1 MVYLD
6 SNSTMKQAMP
16 FQWKNYLFFTL
27 LIGFFCSILLTAN
40 SNLFWNAAALG
51 VLMIVC
57 WVFELIPIYVTAL
70 FPLIFAIPL
79 KLISPHDLASSYGNN
94 NVFLFFGGFILALAL
109 EKWKVHEQ
117 IARTIIHILGNSV
130 ERILLGFTASTF
142 LLSMWISN
150 TATSLMMLPMALAV
164 IHAMPK
170 KEQKQK
176 FPLLLVLTIAYSS
189 SIGGMATLV
198 GSPPNTQ
205 MAALLDKNFDAAVT
219 FWDWFKFGFPIS
231 LGIAV
236 CMYLFFLIILG
247 KERKDKHH
255 FDLKKEPWTKNQIK
269 VLVVFGIVI
278 LGWIFRVPI
287 TEFTGFKYGD
297 EGIALL
303 GAISLF
309 LLPSKQ
315 ESKPLLE
322 WKDTEKLPWGI
333 LLLFG
338 GGLALA
344 TIFENNGIMQSIN
357 AILASYSGLS
367 ILSILFI
374 VVFIGIFVT
383 EIMSNLALV
392 TIMVPVVG
400 NFSISLGLPPEYL
413 CIPLTLAASCAFMLP
428 VGTPPNAI
436 VFSSGFIKIHEMAKI
451 GFILNIFAIILI
463 TFFYFIVKVV

>member
-1 MVYLD
+1 
-6 SNSTMKQAMP
+6 
-16 FQWKNYLFFTL
+16 
-27 LIGFFCSILLTAN
+27 
-40 SNLFWNAAALG
+40 
-51 VLMIVC
+51 
-57 WVFELIPIYVTAL
+57 
-70 FPLIFAIPL
+70 
-79 KLISPHDLASSYGNN
+79 
-94 NVFLFFGGFILALAL
+94 
-109 EKWKVHEQ
+109 
-117 IARTIIHILGNSV
+117 
-130 ERILLGFTASTF
+130 
-142 LLSMWISN
+142 
-150 TATSLMMLPMALAV
+150 
-164 IHAMPK
+164 
-170 KEQKQK
+170 
-176 FPLLLVLTIAYSS
+176 
-189 SIGGMATLV
+189 
-198 GSPPNTQ
+198 
-205 MAALLDKNFDAAVT
+205 
-219 FWDWFKFGFPIS
+219 
-231 LGIAV
+231 
-236 CMYLFFLIILG
+236 LG

-297 EGIALL
+297 EGVALL

-357 AILASYSGLS
+357 TILASYSGLS

>member
-1 MVYLD
+1 MGQ
-6 SNSTMKQAMP
+6 SMP
-16 FQWKNYLFFTL
+16 FNWKNYLFFA
-27 LIGFFCSILLTAN
+27 LILGFFSSIVLTAN
-40 SNLFWNAAALG
+40 SNLFWNASALG

-57 WVFELIPIYVTAL
+57 WVFELIPIYITAL

-79 KLISPHDLASSYGNN
+79 KLISPIDLASSYGNN

-150 TATSLMMLPMALAV
+150 TATALMMLPMALAV

-205 MAALLDKNFDAAVT
+205 MAALLNKNFETTVT

-231 LGIAV
+231 VGIAL
-236 CMYLFFLIILG
+236 CMYVFFLFVLG
-247 KERKDKHH
+247 KERKEKHH
-255 FDLKKEPWTKNQIK
+255 FELKKEPWTSNQIK
-269 VLVVFGIVI
+269 VLIIFGIVI

-287 TEFTGFKYGD
+287 TELIGFKYGD

-303 GAISLF
+303 GAITLF
-309 LLPSKQ
+309 LLPSKK
-315 ESKPLLE
+315 ENKPLLE

-344 TIFENNGIMQSIN
+344 TIFENNGIMQSVN
-357 AILASYSGLS
+357 QILASYSGFS
-367 ILSILFI
+367 ILTILFI

-392 TIMVPVVG
+392 TLMVPVIG
-400 NFSISLGLPPEYL
+400 NFSLSLGLPPEYL

-451 GFILNIFAIILI
+451 GFILNIFGVILI
-463 TFFYFIVKVV
+463 TFFYFLVKN

>member
-1 MVYLD
+1 MVYLK
-6 SNSTMKQAMP
+6 SNLMMKQSLP
-16 FQWKNYLFFTL
+16 FHWKNFLFFAL
-27 LIGFFCSILLTAN
+27 VIGFFCSIILTSN
-40 SNLFWNAAALG
+40 TNLFWNASALG
-51 VLMIVC
+51 ILMIVC
-57 WVFELIPIYVTAL
+57 WVFELIPIYITAL

-79 KLISPHDLASSYGNN
+79 KLISPSDLASSYGNN

-117 IARTIIHILGNSV
+117 IARTIIHLLGKSV
-130 ERILLGFTASTF
+130 ERILLGFTISTF

-150 TATSLMMLPMALAV
+150 TATALMMLPMALAV

-176 FPLLLVLTIAYSS
+176 FPLLLILTIAYSS

-205 MAALLDKNFDAAVT
+205 MAALLDKNFQTVVT
-219 FWDWFKFGFPIS
+219 FWDWFKIGFPIS
-231 LGIAV
+231 LGIAIS
-236 CMYLFFLIILG
+236 MYLLFLFLLG
-247 KERKDKHH
+247 KERKVKHH
-255 FDLKKEPWTKNQIK
+255 FDLHSEPWTKDQIK
-269 VLVVFGIVI
+269 VLSIFGVVI
-278 LGWIFRVPI
+278 LGWIFRAPI
-287 TEFTGFKYGD
+287 TEFLGFKYGD

-303 GAISLF
+303 GAITLF
-309 LLPSKQ
+309 LLPSKN

-344 TIFENNGIMQSIN
+344 TIFENNGIMHAVNQ
-357 AILASYSGLS
+357 ILAGYSNFSL
-367 ILSILFI
+367 LSILFI
-374 VVFIGIFVT
+374 VVFIGIFIT

-451 GFILNIFAIILI
+451 GFILNIFAIVLI
-463 TFFYFIVKVV
+463 TFFYFLVKVV

>member
-1 MVYLD
+1 MGQ
-6 SNSTMKQAMP
+6 SMP
-16 FQWKNYLFFTL
+16 FNWKNYLFFA
-27 LIGFFCSILLTAN
+27 LILGFFSSIVLTAN
-40 SNLFWNAAALG
+40 SNLFWNASALG

-57 WVFELIPIYVTAL
+57 WVFELIPIYITAL

-79 KLISPHDLASSYGNN
+79 KLITPIDLASSYGNN

-150 TATSLMMLPMALAV
+150 TATALMMLPMALAV

-205 MAALLDKNFDAAVT
+205 MAALLNKNFETTIT

-231 LGIAV
+231 IGIAL
-236 CMYLFFLIILG
+236 CMYVFFLFVLG
-247 KERKDKHH
+247 KERKEKHH
-255 FDLKKEPWTKNQIK
+255 FELKKEPWTSNQIK
-269 VLVVFGIVI
+269 VLVVFGVVI

-287 TEFTGFKYGD
+287 TELIGFKYGD

-303 GAISLF
+303 GAITLF
-309 LLPSKQ
+309 LLPSKN
-315 ESKPLLE
+315 ETKPLLE

-357 AILASYSGLS
+357 QILASYSGFS
-367 ILSILFI
+367 ILTILFI

-392 TIMVPVVG
+392 TLMVPVVG
-400 NFSISLGLPPEYL
+400 NFSLSLGLPPEYL

-451 GFILNIFAIILI
+451 GFILNVFGVILI
-463 TFFYFIVKVV
+463 TFFYFLVKVV

>member
-1 MVYLD
+1 
-6 SNSTMKQAMP
+6 MP
-16 FQWKNYLFFTL
+16 FNWKNYLFFA
-27 LIGFFCSILLTAN
+27 LILGFFSSIVLTAN
-40 SNLFWNAAALG
+40 SNLFWNASALG

-57 WVFELIPIYVTAL
+57 WVFELIPIYITAL

-79 KLISPHDLASSYGNN
+79 KLISPIDLASSYGNN

-150 TATSLMMLPMALAV
+150 TATALMMLPMALAV

-205 MAALLDKNFDAAVT
+205 MAALLNKNFETTIT

-231 LGIAV
+231 IGIAL
-236 CMYLFFLIILG
+236 CMYVFFLFVLG
-247 KERKDKHH
+247 KERKEKHH
-255 FDLKKEPWTKNQIK
+255 FELKKEPWTSNQIK
-269 VLVVFGIVI
+269 VLVVFGVVI

-287 TEFTGFKYGD
+287 TELIGFKYGD

-303 GAISLF
+303 GAITLF
-309 LLPSKQ
+309 LLPSKN
-315 ESKPLLE
+315 ETKPLLE

-357 AILASYSGLS
+357 QILASYSGFS
-367 ILSILFI
+367 ILTILFI

-392 TIMVPVVG
+392 TLMVPVVG
-400 NFSISLGLPPEYL
+400 NFSLSLGLPPEYL

-451 GFILNIFAIILI
+451 GFILNVFGVILI
-463 TFFYFIVKVV
+463 TFFYFLVKVV

>member
-1 MVYLD
+1 M
-6 SNSTMKQAMP
+6 MKQSLA
-16 FQWKNYLFFTL
+16 FNWKNYLFFA
-27 LIGFFCSILLTAN
+27 LIFCFFGSILLTSN
-40 SNLFWNAAALG
+40 SNLFWNASAIG
-51 VLMIVC
+51 TLMIVC

-79 KLISPHDLASSYGNN
+79 KLISSSDLASSYGNN

-130 ERILLGFTASTF
+130 ERILLGFTVSTF
-142 LLSMWISN
+142 FLSMWISN
-150 TATSLMMLPMALAV
+150 TATALMMLPMALSV

-170 KEQKQK
+170 KEQKQR

-205 MAALLDKNFDAAVT
+205 MAALLDKNFHSAIS
-219 FWDWFKFGFPIS
+219 FWDWFKLGFPIS
-231 LGIAV
+231 LAIII
-236 CMYLFFLIILG
+236 CMYLFFLFLLG
-247 KERKDKHH
+247 KERMEKHH
-255 FDLKKEPWTKNQIK
+255 FELKREAWNSNQIK
-269 VLVVFGIVI
+269 VLIVFGIVI
-278 LGWIFRVPI
+278 LGWVFRVPI
-287 TEFTGFKYGD
+287 TEITGFKYGD

-303 GAISLF
+303 GAIILF
-309 LLPSKQ
+309 LLPAKNDKKS
-315 ESKPLLE
+315 LLE

-357 AILASYSGLS
+357 QILSNYSGFS
-367 ILSILFI
+367 ILVILFI

-400 NFSISLGLPPEYL
+400 NFSISLGLSPEYL
-413 CIPLTLAASCAFMLP
+413 CVPLTLAASCAFMLP
-428 VGTPPNAI
+428 IGTPPNAI
-436 VFSSGFIKIHEMAKI
+436 VFSSGLLKIHEMARI
-451 GFILNIFAIILI
+451 GFFLNIFAIILI
-463 TFFYFIVKVV
+463 TFFYFLVKDV

>member
-1 MVYLD
+1 MGQ
-6 SNSTMKQAMP
+6 SMP
-16 FQWKNYLFFTL
+16 FNWKNYLFFA
-27 LIGFFCSILLTAN
+27 LILGFFSSIVLTAN
-40 SNLFWNAAALG
+40 SNLFWNASALG

-57 WVFELIPIYVTAL
+57 WVFELIPIYITAL

-79 KLISPHDLASSYGNN
+79 KLISPIDLASSYGNN

-150 TATSLMMLPMALAV
+150 TATALMMLPMALAV

-205 MAALLDKNFDAAVT
+205 MAALLNKNFETTVT

-231 LGIAV
+231 LGIAL
-236 CMYLFFLIILG
+236 CMYVFFLFILG
-247 KERKDKHH
+247 KERKEKHH
-255 FDLKKEPWTKNQIK
+255 FELKKEPWTSNQIK
-269 VLVVFGIVI
+269 VLVVFGVVI

-287 TEFTGFKYGD
+287 TELIGFKYGD

-303 GAISLF
+303 GAITLF
-309 LLPSKQ
+309 LLPSKN
-315 ESKPLLE
+315 ENKPLLE

-344 TIFENNGIMQSIN
+344 TIFENNGIMQSVN
-357 AILASYSGLS
+357 QILASYSGFS
-367 ILSILFI
+367 ILTILFI

-392 TIMVPVVG
+392 TLMVPVVG
-400 NFSISLGLPPEYL
+400 NFSVSLGLPPEYL

-451 GFILNIFAIILI
+451 GFILNIFGVVLI
-463 TFFYFIVKVV
+463 TFFYFLVKVV

>member
-1 MVYLD
+1 
-6 SNSTMKQAMP
+6 MKQALA
-16 FQWKNYLFFTL
+16 FNWKYYLFFTL
-27 LIGFFCSILLTAN
+27 LLVFFTSILLSAN
-40 SNLFWNAAALG
+40 TNLFWNATAIG
-51 VLMIVC
+51 VLMIIC

-79 KLISPHDLASSYGNN
+79 KLISPIDLAASYGNN

-130 ERILLGFTASTF
+130 ERILLGFSVSTF

-150 TATSLMMLPMALAV
+150 TATALMMLPMALAV

-170 KEQKQK
+170 KEQKQR
-176 FPLLLVLTIAYSS
+176 FPLLLVLSIAYCSN
-189 SIGGMATLV
+189 IGGMATLV

-205 MAALLDKNFDAAVT
+205 MAALLGKNFQTAVS
-219 FWDWFKFGFPIS
+219 FWDWFKIGFPLS
-231 LGIAV
+231 LGIAI
-236 CMYLFFLIILG
+236 CMYLFFLLLLG
-247 KERKDKHH
+247 KERKEKHH
-255 FDLKKEPWTKNQIK
+255 FEIKREVWNINQIK
-269 VLVVFGIVI
+269 VLVIFGIVI
-278 LGWIFRVPI
+278 LGWVFRAPI
-287 TEFTGFKYGD
+287 IEYSGFNYGD

-303 GAISLF
+303 GAIALF
-309 LLPSKQ
+309 LLPSKN
-315 ESKPLLE
+315 ERKPLLE

-344 TIFENNGIMQSIN
+344 TIFENNGIMESIN
-357 AILASYSGLS
+357 VALASYSEFS
-367 ILSILFI
+367 ILIILFI

-400 NFSISLGLPPEYL
+400 NFSISLGFPPEYL
-413 CIPLTLAASCAFMLP
+413 CVPLTLAASCAFMLP

-436 VFSSGFIKIHEMAKI
+436 VFSSGLIKIHEMARI
-451 GFILNIFAIILI
+451 GFILNVFAIVLI
-463 TFFYFIVKVV
+463 TFFYFLVKVV

>member
-1 MVYLD
+1 
-6 SNSTMKQAMP
+6 
-16 FQWKNYLFFTL
+16 
-27 LIGFFCSILLTAN
+27 
-40 SNLFWNAAALG
+40 
-51 VLMIVC
+51 
-57 WVFELIPIYVTAL
+57 
-70 FPLIFAIPL
+70 
-79 KLISPHDLASSYGNN
+79 
-94 NVFLFFGGFILALAL
+94 
-109 EKWKVHEQ
+109 
-117 IARTIIHILGNSV
+117 
-130 ERILLGFTASTF
+130 
-142 LLSMWISN
+142 MWISN
-150 TATSLMMLPMALAV
+150 TATALMMLPMALAV

-205 MAALLDKNFDAAVT
+205 MAALLNKNFETTIT
-219 FWDWFKFGFPIS
+219 FWDWFKIGFPIS
-231 LGIAV
+231 VGIAL
-236 CMYLFFLIILG
+236 CMYVFFLFVLG
-247 KERKDKHH
+247 KERKEKHH
-255 FDLKKEPWTKNQIK
+255 FELKKEPWTSNQIK
-269 VLVVFGIVI
+269 VLIIFGIVI

-287 TEFTGFKYGD
+287 TELIGFKYGD

-303 GAISLF
+303 GAITLF
-309 LLPSKQ
+309 LLPSKN
-315 ESKPLLE
+315 ENKPLLE

-344 TIFENNGIMQSIN
+344 TIFENNGIMQSVN
-357 AILASYSGLS
+357 QILASYSGFS
-367 ILSILFI
+367 ILTILFI

-392 TIMVPVVG
+392 TLMVPVVG
-400 NFSISLGLPPEYL
+400 NFSVSLGLPPEYL

-451 GFILNIFAIILI
+451 GFILNIFGVILI
-463 TFFYFIVKVV
+463 TFFYFLVKVV

>member
-1 MVYLD
+1 MGQ
-6 SNSTMKQAMP
+6 SMP
-16 FQWKNYLFFTL
+16 FNWKNYLFFA
-27 LIGFFCSILLTAN
+27 LILGFFSSIVLTAN
-40 SNLFWNAAALG
+40 SNLFWNASALG

-57 WVFELIPIYVTAL
+57 WVFELIPIYITAL

-79 KLISPHDLASSYGNN
+79 TLISPIDLASSYGNN

-150 TATSLMMLPMALAV
+150 TATALMMLPMALAV

-205 MAALLDKNFDAAVT
+205 MAALLNKNFETTVT

-231 LGIAV
+231 VGIAL
-236 CMYLFFLIILG
+236 CMYVFFLFVLG
-247 KERKDKHH
+247 KERKEKHH
-255 FDLKKEPWTKNQIK
+255 FELKKEPWTSNQIK
-269 VLVVFGIVI
+269 VLIIFGIVI

-287 TEFTGFKYGD
+287 TELIGFKYGD

-303 GAISLF
+303 GAITLF
-309 LLPSKQ
+309 LLPSKK
-315 ESKPLLE
+315 ENKPLLE

-344 TIFENNGIMQSIN
+344 TIFENNGIMQSVN
-357 AILASYSGLS
+357 QILASYSGFS
-367 ILSILFI
+367 ILTILFI

-392 TIMVPVVG
+392 TLMVPVVG
-400 NFSISLGLPPEYL
+400 NFSLSLGLPPEYL

-451 GFILNIFAIILI
+451 GFILNIFGVILI
-463 TFFYFIVKVV
+463 TFFYFLVKVV

>member
-1 MVYLD
+1 
-6 SNSTMKQAMP
+6 MP
-16 FQWKNYLFFTL
+16 FNWKNYLFFA
-27 LIGFFCSILLTAN
+27 LILGFFSSIVLTAN
-40 SNLFWNAAALG
+40 SNLFWNASALG

-57 WVFELIPIYVTAL
+57 WVFELIPIYITAL

-79 KLISPHDLASSYGNN
+79 KLITPIDLASSYGNN

-150 TATSLMMLPMALAV
+150 TATALMMLPMALAV

-205 MAALLDKNFDAAVT
+205 MAALLNKNFETTIT

-231 LGIAV
+231 IGIAL
-236 CMYLFFLIILG
+236 CMYVFFLFVLG
-247 KERKDKHH
+247 KERKEKHH
-255 FDLKKEPWTKNQIK
+255 FELKKEPWTSNQIK
-269 VLVVFGIVI
+269 VLVVFGVVI

-287 TEFTGFKYGD
+287 TELIGFKYGD

-303 GAISLF
+303 GAITLF
-309 LLPSKQ
+309 LLPSKN
-315 ESKPLLE
+315 ETKPLLE

-357 AILASYSGLS
+357 QILASYSGFS
-367 ILSILFI
+367 ILTILFI

-392 TIMVPVVG
+392 TLMVPVVG
-400 NFSISLGLPPEYL
+400 NFSLSLGLPPEYL

-451 GFILNIFAIILI
+451 GFILNVFGVILI
-463 TFFYFIVKVV
+463 TFFYFLVKVV

>member
-1 MVYLD
+1 
-6 SNSTMKQAMP
+6 MP
-16 FQWKNYLFFTL
+16 FNWKNYLFFA
-27 LIGFFCSILLTAN
+27 LILGFFSSIVLTAN
-40 SNLFWNAAALG
+40 SNLFWNASALG

-57 WVFELIPIYVTAL
+57 WVFELIPIYITAL

-79 KLISPHDLASSYGNN
+79 KLISPIDLASSYGNN

-117 IARTIIHILGNSV
+117 IARRIIHILGNSV

-150 TATSLMMLPMALAV
+150 TATALMMLPMALAV

-205 MAALLDKNFDAAVT
+205 MAALLNKNFETTIT

-231 LGIAV
+231 IGIAL
-236 CMYLFFLIILG
+236 CMYVFFLFVLG
-247 KERKDKHH
+247 KERKEKHH
-255 FDLKKEPWTKNQIK
+255 FELKKEPWTSNQIK
-269 VLVVFGIVI
+269 VLVVFGVVI

-287 TEFTGFKYGD
+287 TELIGFKYGD

-303 GAISLF
+303 GAITLF
-309 LLPSKQ
+309 LLPSKN
-315 ESKPLLE
+315 ETKPLLE

-344 TIFENNGIMQSIN
+344 TIFENNGIMQSVN
-357 AILASYSGLS
+357 QILASYSGFS
-367 ILSILFI
+367 ILTILFI

-392 TIMVPVVG
+392 TLMVPVVG
-400 NFSISLGLPPEYL
+400 NFSLSLGLPPEYL

-451 GFILNIFAIILI
+451 GFILNIFGVILI
-463 TFFYFIVKVV
+463 TFFYFLVKVV

>member
-1 MVYLD
+1 
-6 SNSTMKQAMP
+6 MP
-16 FQWKNYLFFTL
+16 FNWKNYLFFA
-27 LIGFFCSILLTAN
+27 LILGFFSSIVLTAN
-40 SNLFWNAAALG
+40 SNLFWNASALG

-57 WVFELIPIYVTAL
+57 WVFELIPIYITAL

-79 KLISPHDLASSYGNN
+79 KLISPIDLASSYGNN

-150 TATSLMMLPMALAV
+150 TATALMMLPMALAV

-205 MAALLDKNFDAAVT
+205 MAALLNKNFETTIT

-231 LGIAV
+231 IGIAL
-236 CMYLFFLIILG
+236 CMYVFFLFVLG
-247 KERKDKHH
+247 KERKEKHH
-255 FDLKKEPWTKNQIK
+255 FELKKEPWTSNQIK
-269 VLVVFGIVI
+269 VLVVFGVVI

-287 TEFTGFKYGD
+287 TELIGFKYGD

-303 GAISLF
+303 GAITLF
-309 LLPSKQ
+309 LLPSKN
-315 ESKPLLE
+315 ETKPLLE

-344 TIFENNGIMQSIN
+344 TIFENNGIMQSVN
-357 AILASYSGLS
+357 QILASYSGFS
-367 ILSILFI
+367 ILTILFI

-392 TIMVPVVG
+392 TLMVPVVG
-400 NFSISLGLPPEYL
+400 NFSLSLGLPPEYL

-451 GFILNIFAIILI
+451 GFILNIFGVILI
-463 TFFYFIVKVV
+463 TFFYFLVKVV

>member
-1 MVYLD
+1 
-6 SNSTMKQAMP
+6 MKQALA
-16 FQWKNYLFFTL
+16 FNWKNYLFFA
-27 LIGFFCSILLTAN
+27 LIISFFCSILLTAN
-40 SNLFWNAAALG
+40 SNLFWNATAIG
-51 VLMIVC
+51 ILMIVC
-57 WVFELIPIYVTAL
+57 WVFELIPIYITAL

-79 KLISPHDLASSYGNN
+79 KLISPVDLASSYGNN

-117 IARTIIHILGNSV
+117 IARTIIHVLGNSV

-150 TATSLMMLPMALAV
+150 TATALMMLPMALAV

-170 KEQKQK
+170 NEQKQK

-205 MAALLDKNFDAAVT
+205 MAALLNKNFETTVT
-219 FWDWFKFGFPIS
+219 FWDWFKLGFPIS
-231 LGIAV
+231 LGIAI
-236 CMYLFFLIILG
+236 CMYFLFLIILG

-255 FDLKKEPWTKNQIK
+255 FDLKKEPWTINQIK

-278 LGWIFRVPI
+278 LGWIFRAPI
-287 TEFTGFKYGD
+287 TELSGFKYGD

-309 LLPSKQ
+309 LLPSKH
-315 ESKPLLE
+315 ENKPLLE

-357 AILASYSGLS
+357 EILASYSSFS
-367 ILSILFI
+367 ILTILFI

-436 VFSSGFIKIHEMAKI
+436 VFSSGLIKIHQMAKI

>member
-1 MVYLD
+1 
-6 SNSTMKQAMP
+6 
-16 FQWKNYLFFTL
+16 
-27 LIGFFCSILLTAN
+27 
-40 SNLFWNAAALG
+40 
-51 VLMIVC
+51 
-57 WVFELIPIYVTAL
+57 
-70 FPLIFAIPL
+70 
-79 KLISPHDLASSYGNN
+79 
-94 NVFLFFGGFILALAL
+94 
-109 EKWKVHEQ
+109 
-117 IARTIIHILGNSV
+117 
-130 ERILLGFTASTF
+130 
-142 LLSMWISN
+142 
-150 TATSLMMLPMALAV
+150 
-164 IHAMPK
+164 MPK

-205 MAALLDKNFDAAVT
+205 MAALLDKNFDTAVT

-269 VLVVFGIVI
+269 VLAVFGIVI

-357 AILASYSGLS
+357 TILASYSGLS

-400 NFSISLGLPPEYL
+400 NFSVSLGLPPEYL

>member
-1 MVYLD
+1 MKL
-6 SNSTMKQAMP
+6 STQ
-16 FQWKNYLFFTL
+16 FNWKNYLFFL
-27 LIGFFCSILLTAN
+27 LIIGFIISILLTAN
-40 SNLFWNAAALG
+40 KNLFWNASALG
-51 VLMIVC
+51 VLMIFC
-57 WVFELIPIYVTAL
+57 WIFELIPIYVTAL

-79 KLISPHDLASSYGNN
+79 KLITPDDLASSYGNN

-117 IARTIIHILGNSV
+117 IARTIIQFLGNSV

-150 TATSLMMLPMALAV
+150 TATALMMLPMALAV

-170 KEQKQK
+170 SEQKQK

-205 MAALLDKNFDAAVT
+205 MAALLDKNFQT
-219 FWDWFKFGFPIS
+219 TISFWDWFKMGFPIS
-231 LGIAV
+231 LGIAI
-236 CMYLFFLIILG
+236 CMYFLFLFLLG
-247 KERKDKHH
+247 KERKEKHH
-255 FDLKKEPWTKNQIK
+255 FELHKTKWTKEQIK
-269 VLVVFGIVI
+269 VLTVFGIVI

-287 TEFTGFKYGD
+287 TEFAGFKYGD

-309 LLPSKQ
+309 LIPSSI
-315 ESKPLLE
+315 ESKPILV
-322 WKDTEKLPWGI
+322 WNDTEKLPWGI

-344 TIFENNGIMQSIN
+344 TIFENNGIMQAVN
-357 AILASYSGLS
+357 QTLANYSSFS
-367 ILSILFI
+367 ILVILFI

-400 NFSISLGLPPEYL
+400 NFSVSLGLSPEYL

-436 VFSSGFIKIHEMAKI
+436 VFSSGYIKIHEMAKI
-451 GFILNIFAIILI
+451 GFILNIIAIILI
-463 TFFYFIVKVV
+463 TFFYFLVKVV

>member
-1 MVYLD
+1 MGQ
-6 SNSTMKQAMP
+6 SMP
-16 FQWKNYLFFTL
+16 FNWKNYLFFA
-27 LIGFFCSILLTAN
+27 LILGFFSSIVLTAN
-40 SNLFWNAAALG
+40 SNLFWNASALG

-57 WVFELIPIYVTAL
+57 WVFELFPIYITAL

-79 KLISPHDLASSYGNN
+79 KLISPIDLASSYGNN

-150 TATSLMMLPMALAV
+150 TATALMMLPMALAV

-205 MAALLDKNFDAAVT
+205 MAALLNKNFETTIT

-231 LGIAV
+231 IGIALCLYV
-236 CMYLFFLIILG
+236 FFLFVLG
-247 KERKDKHH
+247 KERKEKHH
-255 FDLKKEPWTKNQIK
+255 FELKKEPWTSNQIK
-269 VLVVFGIVI
+269 VLVVFGVVI

-287 TEFTGFKYGD
+287 TELIGFKYGD

-303 GAISLF
+303 GAITLF
-309 LLPSKQ
+309 LLPSKN
-315 ESKPLLE
+315 ETKPLLE

-357 AILASYSGLS
+357 QILASYSGFS
-367 ILSILFI
+367 ILTILFI

-392 TIMVPVVG
+392 TLMVPVVG
-400 NFSISLGLPPEYL
+400 NFSLSLGLPPEYL

-451 GFILNIFAIILI
+451 GFILNVFGVILI
-463 TFFYFIVKVV
+463 TFFYFLVKVV